1 MSTDIT
7 DHLESEIQ
15 RLRQRYLAW
24 LRAISAA
31 RELRAQWTFAG
42 DTLRWHVPMGN
53 VLEPDID
60 LEITRQV
67 IVVRARPE
75 DEPSATFVCILPI
88 PNDFVSAPPRVRYEA
103 GYLEVRLTRTRRGV
117 GW

>member
-7 DHLESEIQ
+7 DHLENEIG
-15 RLRQRYLAW
+15 RLRRRYLAW
-24 LRAISAA
+24 LRGTAAA
-31 RELRAQWTFAG
+31 RELKARWTFAG
-42 DTLRWHVPMGN
+42 DTLRWHVPVGD

-67 IVVRARPE
+67 IVLRARPE
-75 DEPSATFVCILPI
+75 TDPDTTLVCILPI
-88 PNDFVSAPPRVRYEA
+88 PNEFEAAAPGIRCEA

>member
-7 DHLESEIQ
+7 DSLENEIR
-15 RLRQRYLAW
+15 RLRRRYLGW
-24 LRAISAA
+24 LRATADA
-31 RELRAQWTFAG
+31 RELKARWTFAG
-42 DTLRWHVPMGN
+42 DTLRWHVPVGD

-75 DEPSATFVCILPI
+75 TDPGVILVCILPI
-88 PNDFVSAPPRVRYEA
+88 PNEFEATAPGIRCEA
-103 GYLEVRLTRTRRGV
+103 GYLEVRLTRSRRGV